1 MVDGCH
7 TAPSQVE
14 GRKLIAMR
22 RLAPSRTGAS
32 SKSKRSCLSGNPSF
46 VITRLRT
53 RQRLGRLS
61 ATENDEIVGI
71 GDEVRSARF
80 AASGTQSISAI
91 GSIGKLCHDKPA

>member
-7 TAPSQVE
+7 TAP
-14 GRKLIAMR
+14 RKWKGENFCEIAMR
-22 RLAPSRTGAS
+22 RLAPSS
-32 SKSKRSCLSGNPSF
+32 
-46 VITRLRT
+46 
-53 RQRLGRLS
+53 LGRLS